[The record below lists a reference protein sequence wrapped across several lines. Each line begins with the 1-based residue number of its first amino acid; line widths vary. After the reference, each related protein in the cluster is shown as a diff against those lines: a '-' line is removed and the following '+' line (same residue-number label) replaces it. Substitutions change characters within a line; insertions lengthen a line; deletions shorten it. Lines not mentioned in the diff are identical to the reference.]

1 MSEARAIE
9 SDYAAERAPRVT
21 RVVIIDDHPIVRR
34 GLAEL
39 VDSMPDL
46 EVVGEAESYAQAL
59 ELLARTETDV
69 AVVDLS
75 LDDSNGLDL
84 LSEIRT
90 RHPSI
95 KAIVFSIHDA
105 ELYAPR
111 ALRAGAAGFVSK
123 TQPCED
129 VLVAIRALSQGE
141 IYVAPDV
148 AQRILRRMSS
158 GGRVR
163 ADGGV
168 ELLSDRELQVFELVG
183 RGHTTGEIAK
193 ALHLSPK
200 TVETHRQRIKG
211 KLGIDSGTK
220 LLIRAAQWVA
230 QDT

>member
-1 MSEARAIE
+1 MTNGAT
-9 SDYAAERAPRVT
+9 AEPTTSRI
-21 RVVIIDDHPIVRR
+21 RVVIVDDHPIVRR
-34 GLAEL
+34 GLSQL
-39 VDSMPDL
+39 VSSMPDL
-46 EVVGEAESYAQAL
+46 EMVGEAEGYAQAL
-59 ELLARTETDV
+59 ELLRDVPTDV

-75 LDDSNGLDL
+75 LDDSSGLDL
-84 LSEIRT
+84 LGEIRS
-90 RHPSI
+90 RFPSV
-95 KAIVFSIHDA
+95 KTIVFSIHDA

-148 AQRILRRMSS
+148 AQRILRRMS
-158 GGRVR
+158 GGTRTR
-163 ADGGV
+163 AEGGV
-168 ELLSDRELQVFELVG
+168 EQLSDRELQVFELVG
-183 RGHTTGEIAK
+183 RGSTTGEIAR

-200 TVETHRQRIKG
+200 TVETHRQRIKA

-230 QDT
+230 QDS

>member
-1 MSEARAIE
+1 MRNS
-9 SDYAAERAPRVT
+9 SAAEQAAGRA
-21 RVVIIDDHPIVRR
+21 RVVVIDDHPIVRR
-34 GLAEL
+34 GLAQL
-39 VDSMPDL
+39 LSSMPDL
-46 EVVGEAESYAQAL
+46 ELVGEAEGYAQAL
-59 ELLARTETDV
+59 ELLARTPADV

-75 LDDSNGLDL
+75 LDDSSGLDL
-84 LSEIRT
+84 LGEIRT
-90 RHPSI
+90 RFPAV
-95 KAIVFSIHDA
+95 KTIVFSIHDA

-129 VLVAIRALSQGE
+129 VLAAIRALTQGE
-141 IYVAPDV
+141 IYVAPEV
-148 AQRILRRMSS
+148 AQRILRRMST
-158 GGRVR
+158 GGRAR
-163 ADGGV
+163 PDGGV

-200 TVETHRQRIKG
+200 TVETHRQRIKA

-230 QDT
+230 QDS

>member
-1 MSEARAIE
+1 VAI
-9 SDYAAERAPRVT
+9 
-21 RVVIIDDHPIVRR
+21 
-34 GLAEL
+34 
-39 VDSMPDL
+39 
-46 EVVGEAESYAQAL
+46 
-59 ELLARTETDV
+59 
-69 AVVDLS
+69 VDLS
-75 LDDSNGLDL
+75 LDGSSGLDL
-84 LSEIRT
+84 LAEIRSRFPGVKT
-90 RHPSI
+90 
-95 KAIVFSIHDA
+95 IVFSIHDA

-129 VLVAIRALSQGE
+129 LLVAIRALSDGE

-148 AQRILRRMSS
+148 AQRILRRMSN
-158 GGRVR
+158 GGRAR

-183 RGHTTGEIAK
+183 RGQTTGEIARV
-193 ALHLSPK
+193 LHLSPK
-200 TVETHRQRIKG
+200 TVETHRQRIKA

>member
-1 MSEARAIE
+1 MAESAALNRDPRAMP
-9 SDYAAERAPRVT
+9 APLT
-21 RVVIIDDHPIVRR
+21 RVLVIDDHPIVRR
-34 GLAEL
+34 GLAQL
-39 VDSMPDL
+39 IDSMPDL
-46 EVVGEAESYAQAL
+46 EVVGEAEGYAEAL
-59 ELLARTETDV
+59 RLLAERTADV

-75 LDDSNGLDL
+75 LGDSNGLDL

-90 RHPSI
+90 RHPSV
-95 KAIVFSIHDA
+95 KSIVFSIHDA

-129 VLVAIRALSQGE
+129 VLVAIRALSHGE

-148 AQRILRRMSS
+148 AQRILRRMS
-158 GGRVR
+158 GGTRTR
-163 ADGGV
+163 ADGGI

-183 RGHTTGEIAK
+183 QGKTTGEIAK